1 VLGLTDTAKDW
12 LKLRRMPHFIN
23 QSDVVETGCN
33 VAVCRNL
40 VQNSSLACF
49 SSEKW
54 RMMMARDR
62 TDKTT
67 TGLNGHAAEID
78 LPVRTTAKMPKSKP
92 ANSTAATAATAATKP
107 GNKAAKSKAN
117 ASIASAAGAGG
128 IRNICVYCGSGPGL
142 NPAYVAAAQALGKSL
157 AAADIGLVYGGG
169 SLGLMGEV
177 AKSTLAHGGRVT
189 GIIPAFL
196 SKKEQMLKDAS
207 ELIVTD
213 NMHERK
219 MLMFERSDAFV
230 ALPGGIGTLEELVEQ
245 LTWSQLG
252 RHTKPI
258 IVANIEGFWAPF
270 LALLGHMKSEAF
282 IRPGLELG
290 FVVVDRA
297 EQIVPAAL
305 SAAVGASGVTDPALL
320 AKF

>member
-1 VLGLTDTAKDW
+1 
-12 LKLRRMPHFIN
+12 
-23 QSDVVETGCN
+23 
-33 VAVCRNL
+33 
-40 VQNSSLACF
+40 
-49 SSEKW
+49 
-54 RMMMARDR
+54 
-62 TDKTT
+62 
-67 TGLNGHAAEID
+67 
-78 LPVRTTAKMPKSKP
+78 MPKSKP
-92 ANSTAATAATAATKP
+92 TATATSSAATDAAIAATSPTATTPTAKP
-107 GNKAAKSKAN
+107 SNKAAAKAKASKAT
-117 ASIASAAGAGG
+117 STSAAGAGA

-142 NPAYVAAAQALGKSL
+142 NPAYVTAAQALGKSL

-252 RHTKPI
+252 RHAKPI
-258 IVANIEGFWAPF
+258 IVANIDGFWAPF

>member
-1 VLGLTDTAKDW
+1 MTK
-12 LKLRRMPHFIN
+12 
-23 QSDVVETGCN
+23 S
-33 VAVCRNL
+33 
-40 VQNSSLACF
+40 
-49 SSEKW
+49 
-54 RMMMARDR
+54 
-62 TDKTT
+62 KTT
-67 TGLNGHAAEID
+67 KPST
-78 LPVRTTAKMPKSKP
+78 SKAP
-92 ANSTAATAATAATKP
+92 
-107 GNKAAKSKAN
+107 AAKAPAAQPPAK
-117 ASIASAAGAGG
+117 SAAVAPG
-128 IRNICVYCGSGPGL
+128 IRNICVYCGSGPGV
-142 NPAYVAAAQALGKSL
+142 NPAYVATAKALGKSL
-157 AAADIGLVYGGG
+157 AAAGIGLVYGGG

-196 SKKEQMLKDAS
+196 SNKEQMLKDAN
-207 ELIVTD
+207 ELIVTE

-252 RHTKPI
+252 RHAKPI
-258 IVANIEGFWAPF
+258 IVANVDGFWAPF
-270 LALLGHMKSEAF
+270 LALLKHMKSEAF

-297 EQIVPAAL
+297 EQIVPAAI
-305 SAAVGASGVTDPALL
+305 SAAAGTHGVTDPALL